1 MPREE
6 PYMRTTRDIT
16 SPRASFPFKKVQGG
30 IETSNASK
38 NNNDHKNVL
47 KGLTKQEE
55 QYRLNN

>member
-1 MPREE
+1 MP
-6 PYMRTTRDIT
+6 TTRDIT

-38 NNNDHKNVL
+38 NNSDSRNTY
-47 KGLTKQEE
+47 KGPTKQEE

>member
-1 MPREE
+1 MPREQ

-38 NNNDHKNVL
+38 NNNDLKNVL
-47 KGLTKQEE
+47 KTPTKQEE

>member
-1 MPREE
+1 MPREQ
-6 PYMRTTRDIT
+6 PYMPTTRDIT

-38 NNNDHKNVL
+38 NNSDSRNTY
-47 KGLTKQEE
+47 KGPTKQEE

>member
-1 MPREE
+1 MPREQ

-38 NNNDHKNVL
+38 NNNDLKNVL
-47 KGLTKQEE
+47 KGPIKQEE

>member
-1 MPREE
+1 MPREQ

-38 NNNDHKNVL
+38 NNNDLKNVL
-47 KGLTKQEE
+47 KAPTKQEE

>member
-6 PYMRTTRDIT
+6 PYLRTTRDIT

-55 QYRLNN
+55 